1 MSINKKDRHWAEIGV
16 GVEIESSLDILSRLY
31 TTTNYNDWKGNDQYN
46 KAVSSGV
53 YYYQIDTEKFSISG
67 RMLLIK

>member
-16 GVEIESSLDILSRLY
+16 AVEIESSLDILSRFY

>member
-1 MSINKKDRHWAEIGV
+1 MSINKKDRYWAETGV
-16 GVEIESSLDILSRLY
+16 AVEIESSLDILSRLY

>member
-16 GVEIESSLDILSRLY
+16 AVEIESSLDILSRLY

-53 YYYQIDTEKFSISG
+53 YYYHLDTEQFSRSG
-67 RMLLIK
+67 KMLFIK